1 MKKIM
6 LKKYLNI
13 ATILSS
19 MLLLFLSC
27 DRKQPIDSI
36 VDHAYSAVDVIIN
49 DSNKDIE
56 VFYTEKEIDGSSRIG
71 YYEVA
76 SRSLEYF
83 ILNQSDNCG
92 IYNSDTLR
100 VVFSDGKEVTFT
112 RYDEQEQ
119 NPYNDLKG
127 VLTDYEGK
135 RYIKYEVLVTDQ
147 MYNVAQ

>member
-1 MKKIM
+1 M
-6 LKKYLNI
+6 LKKYLKI

-27 DRKQPIDSI
+27 DRTQPIDSI

-83 ILNQSDNCG
+83 ILNQSDNYG